1 MLVDYLLCVK
11 RAGGRELEVEL
22 ELLKAALEIAKARS
36 NTEVEVGTLKAGT
49 WRVGRHLEVEVAT
62 LKGQLDTTTLQ
73 LKFTTTDY
81 LRVQVLLD
89 MRGVMGEEAGVE
101 GPYPAPLQRSLLR
114 SSTRSHPPSALSHS
128 AMAQWI
134 NLQVPSKGIVGHVP
148 GVLTGQPLPL
158 DAKHHKD
165 RGFGGRVL
173 CCPCRPA
180 RAVWSVCHLLKA

>member
-1 MLVDYLLCVK
+1 MLLVGECGGATDAMLVDYLLCVK

-89 MRGVMGEEAGVE
+89 MRGVMEYHRTKYLTTKRENNWDTRKASACWAKYIAHEEELKGCLEKHNLDVERAGDLLAKMYE
-101 GPYPAPLQRSLLR
+101 LSPRRSTAR
-114 SSTRSHPPSALSHS
+114 PRHSS
-128 AMAQWI
+128 
-134 NLQVPSKGIVGHVP
+134 
-148 GVLTGQPLPL
+148 
-158 DAKHHKD
+158 
-165 RGFGGRVL
+165 
-173 CCPCRPA
+173 
-180 RAVWSVCHLLKA
+180 